1 MHPKQKTKNMWTI
14 LEQLNV
20 IGRKNNPHMGGI
32 DSLETIC
39 RRNVET
45 QSASLRIDCWGRPI
59 AFEDVGRPLFVD
71 GPNRKKKH
79 SCWSDAQVW
88 FFFGTS

>member
-1 MHPKQKTKNMWTI
+1 MWTI

-71 GPNRKKKH
+71 GPNRKKNTRVGVMLKFG
-79 SCWSDAQVW
+79 